1 MIEGEMIEMLS
12 RNMGSTDR
20 VMRAL
25 GGGGLAVA
33 ELTGNLGSV
42 EQYFHYF
49 AIGMAIWLIATAT
62 SAHCPTYTLMGV
74 STCSPESDE
83 EE

>member
-1 MIEGEMIEMLS
+1 MIEGEITMLA
-12 RNMGSTDR
+12 RNMGSADR
-20 VMRAL
+20 GMRAL

-33 ELTGNLGSV
+33 ELTGNLGSA

-49 AIGMAIWLIATAT
+49 AIGMAVWLMATAT
-62 SAHCPTYTLMGV
+62 AGNCPTYSLMGV
-74 STCSPESDE
+74 STCTPDLDE

>member
-1 MIEGEMIEMLS
+1 MLA

-20 VMRAL
+20 IMRAV

-33 ELTGNLGSV
+33 ELTGNLGGV
-42 EQYFHYF
+42 EQYLQYF
-49 AIGMAIWLIATAT
+49 AIAMAIWLVATAT

-74 STCSPESDE
+74 STCSPESE

>member
-1 MIEGEMIEMLS
+1 MLV

-20 VMRAL
+20 VMRAV

-42 EQYFHYF
+42 EQYLHYF
-49 AIGMAIWLIATAT
+49 AIAMAIWLMATAT

-74 STCSPESDE
+74 STCSPESE

>member
-1 MIEGEMIEMLS
+1 MIKDEMIEMLS

-42 EQYFHYF
+42 EQYFHYLS
-49 AIGMAIWLIATAT
+49 LI
-62 SAHCPTYTLMGV
+62 HI
-74 STCSPESDE
+74 
-83 EE
+83 

>member
-1 MIEGEMIEMLS
+1 MLA

-20 VMRAL
+20 VMRAV

-33 ELTGNLGSV
+33 ALTGKLGGV
-42 EQYFHYF
+42 EQYLHYF
-49 AIGMAIWLIATAT
+49 AIAMAIWLVATAT

-74 STCSPESDE
+74 STCSPESE

>member
-1 MIEGEMIEMLS
+1 MIDDEVIEMLA
-12 RNMGSTDR
+12 RNMGSADR
-20 VMRAL
+20 GMRAL

-33 ELTGNLGSV
+33 ELTGNLGSA

-74 STCSPESDE
+74 STCTPESDE